1 MSLNRHRW
9 QETAETVTHYELA
22 VNLSS
27 YGRSTQHHVC
37 IVLICAFTISS
48 QDQFK
53 IVRIFLDLR

>member
-9 QETAETVTHYELA
+9 QETTETVTHYELA

-27 YGRSTQHHVC
+27 YGRSTRHPVC

-53 IVRIFLDLR
+53 IVRI